1 MKSHTLKK
9 KESGETNDSV
19 LDDLNESQKL
29 ENLNETLKRNQ
40 SVNRSIR
47 GNRKRYI
54 SRISFSLFDSYRFE
68 IQTNSVFS
76 KVLHRKFKKEEK
88 RG

>member
-47 GNRKRYI
+47 GNRKDI
-54 SRISFSLFDSYRFE
+54 WRISFSLFDSYRFE